1 LPSASELEPDSVSE
15 VAACLADA
23 SARGNKVSI
32 ERSGGDIVLLSRKL
46 DRLLEHEKDDL
57 TVTVET
63 GIRLSALN
71 RHLAPHGQ
79 MLALDPPGDPTVGE
93 ILAGDLFGPR
103 VFRYGRPRDL
113 VLGTTLVLADGT
125 IASAGGKVVKNVAG
139 YDLARLVCGSAGRL
153 GFIARASLRLHPLPA
168 TIRTLVV
175 EVEDVERARRSI
187 GRLLE
192 SNLVPSAVDLLWP
205 GFLAILFEGSE
216 VGVEA
221 QVEAG
226 SQLLEARVDDSV
238 WPAVAERQ
246 RAAMSR
252 SALPL
257 GEIVAPA
264 RAALPEGLIRVG
276 ATCFVYESM
285 PRPSTWSPLA
295 ERVRAEFDPNGVLV

>member
-1 LPSASELEPDSVSE
+1 LPSVSEFEPKSVSE
-15 VAACLADA
+15 VAACLAEA
-23 SARGNKVSI
+23 SARGNRVSI

-46 DRLLEHEKDDL
+46 DRVLEHEKEDL
-57 TVTVET
+57 IVTVET
-63 GIRLSALN
+63 GVRLSALN
-71 RHLAPHGQ
+71 RLLAPHGQ

-187 GRLLE
+187 WRLLE

-221 QVEAG
+221 QVNAG
-226 SQLLEARVDDSV
+226 SQLLEAQLDDSV
-238 WPAVAERQ
+238 WLAVAERQ
-246 RAAMSR
+246 KVAMSR

-257 GEIVAPA
+257 GEIVAT
-264 RAALPEGLIRVG
+264 RTALPEGLIRVG
-276 ATCFVYESM
+276 ATCFVYEAL

-295 ERVRAEFDPNGVLV
+295 ERVRAQFDPDGVLV